1 MLSEICRPD
10 KADFGGAG
18 IDTLAV
24 IPYNPSGNTDIL
36 AGVDFRGRKMGKNRS
51 RWHWIAGGGVI
62 LIFALLLAVR
72 VVGLPKPSSGAAETI
87 SGQPGVIPVG
97 EFWMNITQA
106 GQKIGYAQRSFSR
119 TEGGFH
125 FSENIFMRINTM
137 GVVQPLTV
145 RTAAELKPDRTLA
158 SFQFDL
164 GSNLFRFTAR
174 GAVEGKKLTVRSG
187 APSEEKI
194 NVITLSEPPYLG
206 GGILESAGAGELKP
220 GEGRTF
226 PVFDPASLGQR
237 PVRITLLG
245 EEELTIMG
253 KSRRARKL
261 SVDFMGMKQMAWVDP
276 DGSVLREEGI
286 LGIALERVTRE
297 EALAGLEGAVSADL
311 TEIASIPSS
320 KPIEGAATLKL
331 LKVRLDGLQQG
342 SFFLDGDRQIYQ
354 NGVLTIR
361 RESTLDP
368 SASSARPGGAAGDLG
383 AFLKPTTFVQSDHPK
398 IRQKVAEIVGPA
410 DPDGVKADKLV
421 AWVYK
426 NLEKRPVLSVP
437 NALET
442 LENRVGDCNE
452 HAVLLAAFARA
463 AGLPAEVEAGVVYLR
478 GRFFYHAWNVLYLRD
493 RGGWV
498 TADAVLGQMPAD
510 VTHIRF
516 VRGEADRQ
524 LDLVGLIGRLKL
536 EILEME
542 R

>member
-1 MLSEICRPD
+1 MV
-10 KADFGGAG
+10 F
-18 IDTLAV
+18 T
-24 IPYNPSGNTDIL
+24 
-36 AGVDFRGRKMGKNRS
+36 
-51 RWHWIAGGGVI
+51 
-62 LIFALLLAVR
+62 LLLAVR
-72 VVGLPKPSSGAAETI
+72 IVGLPKPFSGAAEAL
-87 SGQPGVIPVG
+87 SHQPGVIPVG

-106 GQKIGYAQRSFSR
+106 GRKIGYAQRSYSR
-119 TEGGFH
+119 TEEGFR

-137 GVVQPLTV
+137 GIVQPLTV
-145 RTAAELKPDRTLA
+145 RTAAELKPDRTL
-158 SFQFDL
+158 SNFKFDL
-164 GSNLFRFTAR
+164 GSNLFKFTAR
-174 GAVEGKKLTVRSG
+174 GAVEGKKLTVRIG
-187 APSEEKI
+187 GPGEEKI
-194 NVITLSEPPYLG
+194 SIIALAEPPYLG
-206 GGILESAGAGELKP
+206 GGILESAGAGGLQP

-226 PVFDPASLGQR
+226 PIFDPASLEQR

-245 EEELTIMG
+245 EEELAIMG

-261 SVDFMGMKQMAWVDP
+261 SVDFMGMKQIAWVDP

-320 KPIEGAATLKL
+320 KPIEGAAA
-331 LKVRLDGLQQG
+331 LKVLKIRLEDLPEG
-342 SFFLDGDRQIYQ
+342 SFFLDGDRQIYR

-361 RESTLDP
+361 RESSVDP
-368 SASSARPGGAAGDLG
+368 SARSGGAAGDLG
-383 AFLKPTTFVQSDHPK
+383 AFLKPTPFIQSDHPK
-398 IRQKVAEIVGPA
+398 IRQKLAEIVGPG
-410 DPDGVKADKLV
+410 DPQGVKADKLV

-463 AGLPAEVEAGVVYLR
+463 AGIPAEVEAGVMYLR
-478 GRFFYHAWNVLYLRD
+478 GRFFYHAWNVLHLRD

>member
-1 MLSEICRPD
+1 
-10 KADFGGAG
+10 
-18 IDTLAV
+18 
-24 IPYNPSGNTDIL
+24 
-36 AGVDFRGRKMGKNRS
+36 MGKIRS
-51 RWHWIAGGGVI
+51 RWHWFAGGCVI

-72 VVGLPKPSSGAAETI
+72 IGGLHKPFSKTEDNASRR
-87 SGQPGVIPVG
+87 PGVVPDG
-97 EFWMNITQA
+97 EFWMNISQS
-106 GQKIGYAQRSFSR
+106 GRKIGYAQRNYSR
-119 TEGGFH
+119 TDEGFR

-137 GVVQPLTV
+137 GIVQPLTV
-145 RTAAELKPDRTLA
+145 RTVAGLKPDRTLA

-164 GSNLFRFTAR
+164 GSNLFKFTAR
-174 GAVEGKKLTVRSG
+174 GVVEGKKLTVRIG
-187 APSEEKI
+187 GPTGEKTR
-194 NVITLSEPPYLG
+194 VIDLAEPPYLG
-206 GGILESAGAGELKP
+206 GGILESAGAEGLQP
-220 GEGRTF
+220 GEGRIY
-226 PVFDPASLGQR
+226 PVFDPASMGQR
-237 PVRITLLG
+237 PVRITMLG
-245 EEELTIMG
+245 EEQLTIIG

-261 SVDFMGMKQMAWVDP
+261 SVDFMGMKQTAWVDP

-320 KPIEGAATLKL
+320 KPIESAETLKVLKIRLKGLPGGAWSTPIENGELPKDAKIGAADFPL
-331 LKVRLDGLQQG
+331 
-342 SFFLDGDRQIYQ
+342 LDGDRQSYQ

-361 RESTLDP
+361 RESLVAP
-368 SASSARPGGAAGDLG
+368 PARPAVAVGELGG
-383 AFLKPTTFVQSDHPK
+383 FLKPTPFIQSDHPK
-398 IRQKVAEIVGPA
+398 IRQKMAEIIA
-410 DPDGVKADKLV
+410 QDDPDGVKADKLV

-426 NLEKRPVLSVP
+426 NIEKRPVLSVP

-442 LENRVGDCNE
+442 LENLIGDCNE

-463 AGLPAEVEAGVVYLR
+463 AGIPAEVEAGVVYLR
-478 GRFFYHAWNVLYLRD
+478 GRFFYHAWNVLYLRE

>member
-1 MLSEICRPD
+1 
-10 KADFGGAG
+10 
-18 IDTLAV
+18 
-24 IPYNPSGNTDIL
+24 
-36 AGVDFRGRKMGKNRS
+36 MGKIRN
-51 RWHWIAGGGVI
+51 RWHWFAGGCVI
-62 LIFALLLAVR
+62 LIFALLLSVR
-72 VVGLPKPSSGAAETI
+72 LVGVPKPLAGAAETL
-87 SGQPGVIPVG
+87 SRQPGVIPVG

-106 GQKIGYAQRSFSR
+106 GRKIGYAQRNYSR
-119 TEGGFH
+119 TEDGFR

-164 GSNLFRFTAR
+164 GSNLFKFTAR
-174 GAVEGKKLTVRSG
+174 GEVEGKKLTVRIG
-187 APSEEKI
+187 GPAEEKI
-194 NVITLSEPPYLG
+194 IVIYLAEPPYLG
-206 GGILESAGAGELKP
+206 GGILESAGAGGLQP

-226 PVFDPASLGQR
+226 PVFDPASMGQR

-261 SVDFMGMKQMAWVDP
+261 SVDFMGMKQIAWVDP

-286 LGIALERVTRE
+286 LGIALERVTHG
-297 EALAGLEGAVSADL
+297 EALEGLEGAVSADL

-320 KPIEGAATLKL
+320 KPIEGAAA
-331 LKVRLDGLQQG
+331 LKVLKIRLEGLPEG
-342 SFFLDGDRQIYQ
+342 SFAKPLQGADAHKGGKDVSEGFPFLDGGRQIYR

-361 RESTLDP
+361 RESPAAHTARLGGAFGGLSALLDP
-368 SASSARPGGAAGDLG
+368 TP
-383 AFLKPTTFVQSDHPK
+383 FIQSDHPK
-398 IRQKVAEIVGPA
+398 IRKKLAEIVGPG

-463 AGLPAEVEAGVVYLR
+463 AGIPAEVEAGVVYLR

-493 RGGWV
+493 RGGWM
-498 TADAVLGQMPAD
+498 TADSVFGQMPAD

-524 LDLVGLIGRLKL
+524 IDLVGLIGRLKL

>member
-1 MLSEICRPD
+1 M
-10 KADFGGAG
+10 
-18 IDTLAV
+18 
-24 IPYNPSGNTDIL
+24 
-36 AGVDFRGRKMGKNRS
+36 
-51 RWHWIAGGGVI
+51 I
-62 LIFALLLAVR
+62 LIFTLLLAVR
-72 VVGLPKPSSGAAETI
+72 VIGPSKPFFGAVETFSRRTGDVPI
-87 SGQPGVIPVG
+87 G
-97 EFWMNITQA
+97 EFWMNITQD
-106 GQKIGYAQRSFSR
+106 GRKIGYAQRDYSR
-119 TEGGFH
+119 TETGFH

-137 GVVQPLTV
+137 GIVQPLTV

-164 GSNLFRFTAR
+164 GSNLFKFTAR
-174 GAVEGKKLTVRSG
+174 GTVDGKELTVRIG
-187 APSEEKI
+187 GPAEETTR
-194 NVITLSEPPYLG
+194 VITLTEPPYLG
-206 GGILESAGAGELKP
+206 SGIVESAGAGGLQP

-237 PVRITLLG
+237 PVRIALLG

-253 KSRRARKL
+253 KSRRVRKL
-261 SVDFMGMKQMAWVDP
+261 SVDFMGMKQIAWIDP

-320 KPIEGAATLKL
+320 MPIPDASA
-331 LKVRLDGLQQG
+331 LKVLRVRLEGLPDGN
-342 SFFLDGDRQIYQ
+342 FFLDGDRQSYR
-354 NGVLTIR
+354 NGVVTIR
-361 RESTLDP
+361 RESPLEP
-368 SASSARPGGAAGDLG
+368 SKQPDVAAGDMM
-383 AFLKPTTFVQSDHPK
+383 AFLKPSPFIQSDHPK
-398 IRQKVAEIVGPA
+398 IRQQLAKIVGPD

-442 LENRVGDCNE
+442 LGNRIGDCNE

-463 AGLPAEVEAGVVYLR
+463 AGLPADMEAGVVHLR
-478 GRFFYHAWNVLYLRD
+478 GRFFYHAWNVLYLRE

-516 VRGEADRQ
+516 IRGEADRQ

-536 EILEME
+536 EILGME
-542 R
+542 S

>member
-1 MLSEICRPD
+1 M
-10 KADFGGAG
+10 
-18 IDTLAV
+18 
-24 IPYNPSGNTDIL
+24 
-36 AGVDFRGRKMGKNRS
+36 KNH
-51 RWHWIAGGGVI
+51 WHWFAGGGAILLFCVL
-62 LIFALLLAVR
+62 LIFRLGNPLKLL
-72 VVGLPKPSSGAAETI
+72 SGGGETFTPI
-87 SGQPGVIPVG
+87 HASVPVG
-97 EFWMNITQA
+97 EAWMNITQ
-106 GQKIGYAQRSFSR
+106 GGRKIGYAQRTYAR
-119 TEGGFH
+119 TEDGFR

-137 GVVQPLTV
+137 GIVQPLTV
-145 RTAAELKPDRTLA
+145 RTMAELKPDRTLA

-164 GSNLFRFTAR
+164 GSNLFKFTAR
-174 GAVEGKKLTVRSG
+174 GAVEGKKLTVRIG
-187 APSEEKI
+187 GPAEEKVSI
-194 NVITLSEPPYLG
+194 IALAEPPYLG
-206 GGILESAGAGELKP
+206 GGILESAGAGGLKP

-261 SVDFMGMKQMAWVDP
+261 SVDFMGMKQIAWVDP

-286 LGIALERVTRE
+286 LGIALERVTRQ

-311 TEIASIPSS
+311 TEIAAIPSS
-320 KPIEGAATLKL
+320 RLIEDAAA
-331 LKVRLDGLQQG
+331 LKVLKIRLGGLPEG
-342 SFFLDGDRQIYQ
+342 SFFLDGDRQVYR

-361 RESTLDP
+361 RESPVDP
-368 SASSARPGGAAGDLG
+368 SARSAGAAGDLR
-383 AFLKPTTFVQSDHPK
+383 AFLKPTSFIQSDHPK
-398 IRQKVAEIVGPA
+398 IRQKLAEIVGPG

-421 AWVYK
+421 AWVHK

-516 VRGEADRQ
+516 VRGAADRQ

>member
-1 MLSEICRPD
+1 M
-10 KADFGGAG
+10 
-18 IDTLAV
+18 
-24 IPYNPSGNTDIL
+24 
-36 AGVDFRGRKMGKNRS
+36 
-51 RWHWIAGGGVI
+51 
-62 LIFALLLAVR
+62 IFALLLAVR
-72 VVGLPKPSSGAAETI
+72 VVGLPKPSSGATDTI
-87 SGQPGVIPVG
+87 SGQPGVNPVG

-106 GQKIGYAQRSFSR
+106 GQKIGYAQRSYSR

-137 GVVQPLTV
+137 GIVQPLTV

-174 GAVEGKKLTVRSG
+174 GEVEGKKLTVRIG
-187 APSEEKI
+187 ASPEEKI
-194 NVITLSEPPYLG
+194 SVINLSEPPYLG
-206 GGILESAGAGELKP
+206 GGILESAGAWELKP

-237 PVRITLLG
+237 PVRITFLG
-245 EEELTIMG
+245 EEGLTIKG
-253 KSRRARKL
+253 KSRPARKL
-261 SVDFMGMKQMAWVDP
+261 SVDFMGMKQIAWVDP

-311 TEIASIPSS
+311 TEIASISSS
-320 KPIEGAATLKL
+320 KPIEDAAALKV

-342 SFFLDGDRQIYQ
+342 SFFLDGDRQIYR

-361 RESTLDP
+361 RESTFDP
-368 SASSARPGGAAGDLG
+368 SIRPGGAAGDLG
-383 AFLKPTTFVQSDHPK
+383 AFLKPTSFIQSDHPK
-398 IRQKVAEIVGPA
+398 IRQKVAEIVGPG

-463 AGLPAEVEAGVVYLR
+463 AGLPTEVEAGVVYLR

>member
-1 MLSEICRPD
+1 M
-10 KADFGGAG
+10 
-18 IDTLAV
+18 
-24 IPYNPSGNTDIL
+24 
-36 AGVDFRGRKMGKNRS
+36 
-51 RWHWIAGGGVI
+51 I
-62 LIFALLLAVR
+62 LIFTLLLAIR
-72 VVGLPKPSSGAAETI
+72 LVGLPKPFSGAAETL
-87 SGQPGVIPVG
+87 SRQQGVIPVG

-106 GQKIGYAQRSFSR
+106 GRKIGYAQRNYSR
-119 TEGGFH
+119 TEDGFR

-137 GVVQPLTV
+137 EVVQPLTV

-164 GSNLFRFTAR
+164 GSNLFKFTAR
-174 GAVEGKKLTVRSG
+174 GVVEGKKLTVRIG
-187 APSEEKI
+187 GPAEEKI
-194 NVITLSEPPYLG
+194 SVIALAEPPYLG
-206 GGILESAGAGELKP
+206 GGILESAGAGGLKP

-226 PVFDPASLGQR
+226 PVFDPVSLGQR

-261 SVDFMGMKQMAWVDP
+261 SVDFMGMKQIAWVDP

-320 KPIEGAATLKL
+320 KPIKGAAALKA
-331 LKVRLDGLQQG
+331 LKIRLEGIQEG
-342 SFFLDGDRQIYQ
+342 SFFLDGGRQIYR

-361 RESTLDP
+361 RESPVDP
-368 SASSARPGGAAGDLG
+368 SARSGVAAGDLG
-383 AFLKPTTFVQSDHPK
+383 AFLKPTPFIQSDHPK
-398 IRQKVAEIVGPA
+398 IRQKLAEIVGPG

-421 AWVYK
+421 AWVHK
-426 NLEKRPVLSVP
+426 NIEKRPVLSVP

-442 LENRVGDCNE
+442 LENRIGDCNE

-463 AGLPAEVEAGVVYLR
+463 AGLPAEVEAGVVYMR
-478 GRFFYHAWNVLYLRD
+478 GRFFYHAWNVFYLRD

-510 VTHIRF
+510 VTHVRF

>member
-1 MLSEICRPD
+1 M
-10 KADFGGAG
+10 
-18 IDTLAV
+18 
-24 IPYNPSGNTDIL
+24 
-36 AGVDFRGRKMGKNRS
+36 
-51 RWHWIAGGGVI
+51 
-62 LIFALLLAVR
+62 IFALLLTVR
-72 VVGLPKPSSGAAETI
+72 LVGLPKPFSGAAETL
-87 SGQPGVIPVG
+87 SRQPGVIPVG

-106 GQKIGYAQRSFSR
+106 GRKIGYAQRNVSR
-119 TEGGFH
+119 TDDGFH

-137 GVVQPLTV
+137 GIVQPLTV
-145 RTAAELKPDRTLA
+145 RTSAELNPDRTLA
-158 SFQFDL
+158 SFKFDL
-164 GSNLFRFTAR
+164 GSNLFKFKAR
-174 GAVEGKKLTVRSG
+174 GVVEGKKLTVRIG
-187 APSEEKI
+187 DPAEEKI
-194 NVITLSEPPYLG
+194 SVIALAEPPYLG
-206 GGILESAGAGELKP
+206 GGILESAGAGGLKP

-245 EEELTIMG
+245 EEGLTIMG

-261 SVDFMGMKQMAWVDP
+261 SVDFSGMKQIAWVDP

-297 EALAGLEGAVSADL
+297 EAQAGLQGAVSADL

-320 KPIEGAATLKL
+320 KPIEGAAA
-331 LKVRLDGLQQG
+331 LKVLKIRLGGIQEG
-342 SFFLDGDRQIYQ
+342 SFFLDGGRQIYR

-361 RESTLDP
+361 RESPLDP
-368 SASSARPGGAAGDLG
+368 SARSDGTAGDLG
-383 AFLKPTTFVQSDHPK
+383 AFLKPTAFIQSDHPK
-398 IRQKVAEIVGPA
+398 IRQKVAEIVGPG
-410 DPDGVKADKLV
+410 DPDGVKADKIV

-524 LDLVGLIGRLKL
+524 LDLVGLIGRLKV